1 MLKILCL
8 WGKLFNCGIELSTLC
23 EIIIKDSNFI
33 RRPFYFKEAT
43 EKMKKEIEI
52 LDTTILEKNI
62 KKFLKELKEK
72 KHHNIKW
79 WVLCKKKVTKI

>member
-1 MLKILCL
+1 
-8 WGKLFNCGIELSTLC
+8 
-23 EIIIKDSNFI
+23 
-33 RRPFYFKEAT
+33 
-43 EKMKKEIEI
+43 MKKEIEI

-79 WVLCKKKVTKI
+79 